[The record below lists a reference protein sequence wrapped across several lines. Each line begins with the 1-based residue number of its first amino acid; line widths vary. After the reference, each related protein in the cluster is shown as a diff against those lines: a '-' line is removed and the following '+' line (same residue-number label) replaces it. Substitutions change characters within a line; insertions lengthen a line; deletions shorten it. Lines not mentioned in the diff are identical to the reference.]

1 MILRLLLFLILC
13 PSSSVNMQSGFIF
26 ANVSRAHSSAA
37 DSLRVIG
44 SEQQQLAQ
52 VQPWPRGFNKY
63 DLSCCNI
70 SFLLSRMPSHVCV
83 PTFSRRITEGALL
96 KGQQKQ
102 VNTHKLPAESRPFL
116 FVLVVGVCFFRHK
129 EDVSMNVTRE
139 TWLAY

>member
-1 MILRLLLFLILC
+1 
-13 PSSSVNMQSGFIF
+13 
-26 ANVSRAHSSAA
+26 
-37 DSLRVIG
+37 
-44 SEQQQLAQ
+44 
-52 VQPWPRGFNKY
+52 
-63 DLSCCNI
+63 
-70 SFLLSRMPSHVCV
+70 MPSHVCV
-83 PTFSRRITEGALL
+83 PAFSRRITEGALL